1 MTVNISNILYR
12 GNCKEQEG
20 LKEAILKEIPE
31 AQVEFV
37 EGEDGEKNLLNWH
50 QFWLLI
56 MLLLPV

>member
-1 MTVNISNILYR
+1 M
-12 GNCKEQEG
+12 
-20 LKEAILKEIPE
+20 KEIPE